1 MSILER
7 GCIVF
12 IYGCSGVL
20 FLAMAYAII
29 FRGLYE

>member
-12 IYGCSGVL
+12 IYGCAGVL
-20 FLAMAYAII
+20 CLAMAYAII
-29 FRGLYE
+29 FRGCVS